1 MPAGNF
7 AASWTGC
14 GSMFPVPVI
23 HRRCHEMPN
32 YPLAV
37 PVHSGFGLA
46 EVHGCGSTWEN
57 ARVAPARSPWKK
69 GLPAS
74 LAVPSQRGNRLT
86 CGRRSADGSKPGSR
100 RPAPAVFP
108 RPGHWPAGGGL
119 AAASLLLGV
128 VTLVSTLRILR
139 QPPGP
144 VAADL
149 KPPSR
154 VVMRSATVGSRPAT
168 VYYFQSQNPDRWI
181 VWVQK
186 T

>member
-1 MPAGNF
+1 MRCRIIRWLYRSIPVLAWQRLWMRLHLGKCPVCAGEIAVEKRVAGILGRSVPAGE
-7 AASWTGC
+7 
-14 GSMFPVPVI
+14 PVDLWP
-23 HRRCHEMPN
+23 
-32 YPLAV
+32 AV
-37 PVHSGFGLA
+37 
-46 EVHGCGSTWEN
+46 
-57 ARVAPARSPWKK
+57 
-69 GLPAS
+69 
-74 LAVPSQRGNRLT
+74 
-86 CGRRSADGSKPGSR
+86 SR
-100 RPAPAVFP
+100 RIETGQPATGPAVFP
-108 RPGHWPAGGGL
+108 RPRPLARWGWL

-144 VAADL
+144 VAVDL

-154 VVMRSATVGSRPAT
+154 VVMRSATVGRRPAT